1 MKPMSKPT
9 DLAQALEEIDR
20 LRELL
25 AEVERSRDSYQ
36 HLIIKMLPPA
46 PPELE
51 LSDDDFNALAHSET
65 AHEFLMKLFKEKD
78 VA

>member
-36 HLIIKMLPPA
+36 HLMIKMLPPA

-51 LSDDDFNALAHSET
+51 LSVSRALPVRHCREGVRA
-65 AHEFLMKLFKEKD
+65 ALC
-78 VA
+78 